1 VLVHELAQEFG
12 DFAFLLHS
20 GFSRWKALT
29 FNALSSLIALAGAI
43 VGLAIGES
51 VEDAN
56 PWIAAFAAGGF
67 LLVSLTLMLPDMLH
81 IRGGHLS
88 LINQAVAFIMGCI
101 VTFLIVFYVD
111 EDLVS
116 SGNC

>member
-1 VLVHELAQEFG
+1 LAT
-12 DFAFLLHS
+12 LPS